1 MLCTF
6 LTGVLI
12 KWPGSTMKFTQE
24 EAKDDIEKDDKVIV
38 AYDEKQNEELY
49 RLPL

>member
-1 MLCTF
+1 
-6 LTGVLI
+6 
-12 KWPGSTMKFTQE
+12 MKFPNE
-24 EAKDDIEKDDKVIV
+24 EIKDDLETSDKAIV

>member
-12 KWPGSTMKFTQE
+12 KWPGSTMKFPQE